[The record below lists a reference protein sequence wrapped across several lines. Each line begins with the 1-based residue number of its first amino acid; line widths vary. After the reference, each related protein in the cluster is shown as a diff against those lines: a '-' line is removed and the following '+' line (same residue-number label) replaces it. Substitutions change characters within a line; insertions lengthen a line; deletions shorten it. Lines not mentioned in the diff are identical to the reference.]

1 MKQTVRGVRSIV
13 KKDRGPFL
21 YWATNERGLHQYP
34 SFPFTFVRPWTTAGV
49 VQCTGTV
56 CVSGRMSHFGLGCVV
71 TGYSLVREWMGWQV
85 PAPFAHLTVSF
96 NPAEYHATDD
106 ERGKLA
112 QILANICHVE
122 KTSVR
127 ALLFSACAAGA
138 PLLLP
143 SSGASR

>member
-1 MKQTVRGVRSIV
+1 
-13 KKDRGPFL
+13 
-21 YWATNERGLHQYP
+21 
-34 SFPFTFVRPWTTAGV
+34 
-49 VQCTGTV
+49 
-56 CVSGRMSHFGLGCVV
+56 
-71 TGYSLVREWMGWQV
+71 MGWQV
-85 PAPFAHLTVSF
+85 AAPFAHLTVSF

-127 ALLFSACAAGA
+127 GALLFSACAAGA